1 MPKKKFGDS
10 KKKNTITQEK
20 LWACGRQIPPLP
32 KELLGSQLTDSGEYI
47 ASNNYLQR
55 DLDGKITETS
65 KEMFWRVAHN
75 VATADLLYSSKAE
88 VKKARD
94 NFYRILANLEFVPN
108 TPTFANA
115 AGNIQQLSGCF
126 VLPVEDSMEGI
137 GKTFSDTI
145 MIHKSGGGTGFSF
158 SRLRPFGSIVR
169 STGRRSSGAMYFM
182 WMYADA
188 TDRVQQGGYRR
199 GANMGVMRVDHPD
212 ILRWIMIK
220 SSEFTVN
227 SFNLSVAITD
237 KFMEQMEKDL
247 QFTPDGLKPQMA
259 EIDALIELI
268 QKNLNSPESNFH
280 DKMNEF
286 EKNIQE
292 LKKLLTATQPG
303 EGYELINPNTK
314 GAEGRLNARKV
325 FELIGR
331 VAWEKGDPGV
341 IFIDQI
347 NDDNPTPLLGEIEA
361 TNPCIVG
368 STLVATEKGLIPIKE
383 LVKKKME
390 LKILTDNRVLG
401 GEGVTLR
408 SHNHLW
414 DNGVKEVW
422 RLQTK
427 SGFELLATPDHKIM
441 TTCGWKPMR
450 ELKPGKDQ
458 VLIQGGEGT
467 FNGNKALSLVPQN
480 KRLNLPNQWSLE
492 LGQVL
497 GWLVGDGW
505 LRKGDKNCRT
515 GFTFAK
521 EDKKII
527 EYFQPILNRWYG
539 RKIKAVERDNGV
551 WHLSYHSQVL
561 VEFFEK
567 LGVKPVKADGKEVPV
582 SLFTAPK
589 EAVIGFL
596 QGLFSADGTIGIQ
609 EINNSKYI
617 RLTAKSKKLLQ
628 QVQLLL
634 LNLGI
639 AGRIYNRS
647 RPPRKVFHYTTK
659 KGQKRTYVSDGV
671 CFELHLGKT
680 AVPLFLNKIG
690 FLEDKHYQKVERL
703 KKMGFYPQVFTDIVA
718 KLEPAGKTHVY
729 DLTEQI
735 SSSFIANGM
744 VISNC
749 GEQPLLPY
757 ESCNLGAINLAR
769 MVKNNNKET
778 FDEVDWEKIAETVH
792 QGAHFLDNVIDMNRY
807 PLPEFEKMTKGNR
820 KVGMGVMGWADML
833 VQLGIPY
840 DSQEALDLGGKLMS
854 FIREE
859 ARYTSM
865 ELAKTR
871 GVFPNFK
878 GSIYD
883 KKSRFFKG
891 EGLRLRNATLTTIA
905 PTGTTS
911 ILADA
916 SSGIEPY
923 FAIRY
928 EKNLVSGDK
937 MVNLNPFFVK
947 IAKQEGFWKEDLV
960 EKIKENKG
968 SLRGLKEIPEKIQ
981 KIFLVAAD
989 LSYETHIKMQAAF
1002 QKSGVDNAVSKT
1014 INMSP
1019 NVTYEDVIKSY
1030 LLAYEEEC
1038 KGITIYRDRSRNK
1051 QILERDTQIRE
1062 DGILLRKINDVRY
1075 GRTWSIHTPLGKLHA
1090 TINEDDD
1097 GNPYEIFFNV
1107 GKAGGDILAVAEGLG
1122 RLISLTLRT
1131 TPPKLSLPK
1140 LKMIVEQIEG
1150 IGGSSSVGFGLKK
1163 VRSLPDAVA
1172 KVIGYYLEEKQ
1183 GQGKTI
1189 SPNEHLEKSQA
1200 ILVTNQKTN
1209 HNGNIC
1215 PECGNATLVYEE
1227 GCEKCVCGYS
1237 KC

>member
-10 KKKNTITQEK
+10 KKKNKITQEK
-20 LWACGRQIPPLP
+20 LWAYGRQIPSLP
-32 KELLGSQLTDSGEYI
+32 KDLLGSQLTDSGEYI

-75 VATADLLYSSKAE
+75 VATADLLYGSKTE

-158 SRLRPFGSIVR
+158 SRLRPFGSIVH

-237 KFMEQMEKDL
+237 KFMEQIEKDL

-259 EIDALIELI
+259 EIDVLIELI
-268 QKNLNSPESNFH
+268 QKNLNNPESNFH

-292 LKKLLTATQPG
+292 LKKLLVATQPG

-341 IFIDQI
+341 IFIDRI
-347 NDDNPTPLLGEIEA
+347 NDFNPTPHLGEIEA
-361 TNPCIVG
+361 TNP
-368 STLVATEKGLIPIKE
+368 
-383 LVKKKME
+383 
-390 LKILTDNRVLG
+390 
-401 GEGVTLR
+401 
-408 SHNHLW
+408 
-414 DNGVKEVW
+414 
-422 RLQTK
+422 
-427 SGFELLATPDHKIM
+427 
-441 TTCGWKPMR
+441 
-450 ELKPGKDQ
+450 
-458 VLIQGGEGT
+458 
-467 FNGNKALSLVPQN
+467 
-480 KRLNLPNQWSLE
+480 
-492 LGQVL
+492 
-497 GWLVGDGW
+497 
-505 LRKGDKNCRT
+505 
-515 GFTFAK
+515 
-521 EDKKII
+521 
-527 EYFQPILNRWYG
+527 
-539 RKIKAVERDNGV
+539 
-551 WHLSYHSQVL
+551 
-561 VEFFEK
+561 
-567 LGVKPVKADGKEVPV
+567 
-582 SLFTAPK
+582 
-589 EAVIGFL
+589 
-596 QGLFSADGTIGIQ
+596 
-609 EINNSKYI
+609 
-617 RLTAKSKKLLQ
+617 
-628 QVQLLL
+628 
-634 LNLGI
+634 
-639 AGRIYNRS
+639 
-647 RPPRKVFHYTTK
+647 
-659 KGQKRTYVSDGV
+659 
-671 CFELHLGKT
+671 
-680 AVPLFLNKIG
+680 
-690 FLEDKHYQKVERL
+690 
-703 KKMGFYPQVFTDIVA
+703 
-718 KLEPAGKTHVY
+718 
-729 DLTEQI
+729 
-735 SSSFIANGM
+735 
-744 VISNC
+744 C

-778 FDEVDWEKIAETVH
+778 FGEVDWEKIAETVH
-792 QGAHFLDNVIDMNRY
+792 QAAHFLDNVIDMNRY

-840 DSQEALDLGGKLMS
+840 DSQEALDLGGKLMN

-891 EGLRLRNATLTTIA
+891 EDLRLRNATLTTIA

-947 IAKQEGFWKEDLV
+947 IARQEGFWKEDLV

-981 KIFLVAAD
+981 KIFPVAAD
-989 LSYETHIKMQAAF
+989 LSYETHIKMQAVF
-1002 QKSGVDNAVSKT
+1002 QNSGVDNAVSKT

-1019 NVTYEDVIKSY
+1019 DVTYEDVIKSY
-1030 LLAYEEEC
+1030 LLAYKEEC
-1038 KGITIYRDRSRNK
+1038 KGITIYRDRSRHK

-1062 DGILLRKINDVRY
+1062 DGILLRKINDVRH
-1075 GRTWSIHTPLGKLHA
+1075 GCTWSIHTPLGKLHA

-1150 IGGSSSVGFGLKK
+1150 IGGSSSVGFGLKR

-1189 SPNEHLEKSQA
+1189 SPNEHLEKSQT